1 MLLEITVDQG
11 FVDQCIEHSKIY
23 NAGQRSQER
32 LIRDIEC
39 ELYEYY
45 MISNNL
51 WDKHDSWKV
60 DGVSEVYGNVDV
72 KFIDKYYNIAHKKM
86 AYIAWQSTDLDTLI
100 FCEWVE
106 RPDRKLEAGD
116 VVKINVVGYLSYM
129 DFLKNLQPSN
139 YNAGY
144 YVNVRKFAKACY
156 EK

>member
-11 FVDQCIEHSKIY
+11 FVDQCVKHSKIY

-86 AYIAWQSTDLDTLI
+86 AYLAWQSTDLNTFI

-106 RPDRKLEAGD
+106 RPDRKLKAGD
-116 VVKINVVGYLSYM
+116 VVKINVVGYMSYM
-129 DFLKNLQPSN
+129 DFLKNLQPSY